1 MDPKTKWNKK
11 YNERLIHLETPVP
24 NARLIQLSSYLG
36 GGTALDLACGL
47 GGNSLFLAKLNYSV
61 QAMDISDV
69 AVKYLQ
75 GMAEK
80 EGVAVSA
87 VTADLENISSLLF
100 ENNSFDL
107 LVITYYLNRPLL
119 SLVKSLLK
127 EDGYFFMET
136 YYHSPKNGN
145 QKIPSRYK
153 LQSNELLD
161 QFKEWKVLYFEEN
174 EEEGRQTIFC
184 QKTGGVCT

>member
-24 NARLIQLSSYLG
+24 NTRLIQLSSCLG

-47 GGNSLFLAKLNYSV
+47 GGNSLFLAQLHYSV
-61 QAMDISDV
+61 RAMDISDV

-75 GMAEK
+75 GTAEK
-80 EGVAVSA
+80 EGLAVSA
-87 VTADLENISSLLF
+87 VTADLENISSLSF
-100 ENNSFDL
+100 ESNSFDL
-107 LVITYYLNRPLL
+107 VVITYYLNRPLL

-127 EDGYFFMET
+127 EEGYFFMET

-145 QKIPSRYK
+145 QKISSRYK
-153 LQSNELLD
+153 LESNELLA

-184 QKTGGVCT
+184 QKTGEVRT

>member
-24 NARLIQLSSYLG
+24 NTRLIQLSSYLG

-47 GGNSLFLAKLNYSV
+47 GGNSLFLAQLNYSV
-61 QAMDISDV
+61 RAMDISDV

-75 GMAEK
+75 SMAEK
-80 EGVAVSA
+80 EGLAVSA
-87 VTADLENISSLLF
+87 VTADLENIPSLSF
-100 ENNSFDL
+100 ESNSFDL
-107 LVITYYLNRPLL
+107 VVITYYLNRPLL

-127 EDGYFFMET
+127 EVGYFFLET
-136 YYHSPKNGN
+136 YYHFPKNRN
-145 QKIPSRYK
+145 QKISSQYK
-153 LQSNELLD
+153 LESNELLD
-161 QFKEWKVLYFEEN
+161 HFKEWKVLYYEEN

-184 QKTGGVCT
+184 QKTENR